1 MAVVRPSFKARV
13 RANNSVRVSCK
24 FLLIPRHASRLAS
37 LTSMLVTLLCCA
49 AGIHA
54 QTSVV
59 TQHNDIGRTGQN
71 RNETILT
78 PANVNTTG
86 FGKLFS
92 YAIDG
97 RAYAQPLYVP
107 GVTMGAGTVQAGTKH
122 NVVFIATEHDSVY
135 AFDADSNGGSNAS
148 PLWKI
153 TLLDSAHGAP
163 SGATTVPNGDVST
176 GDIVP
181 EVGITGTPVIDIST
195 NTMYVVGKTK
205 ESGNYVQRLHA
216 LDLTTGAEKSVSPV
230 TLAAQVSGNGN
241 GSSGGIL
248 KWDPKWENNRA
259 GLLLLNGIV
268 YIGFAA
274 HGDNGPWH
282 GWILAYN
289 AASLQQ
295 ASVFCSTSN
304 GSGSGI
310 WMSGA
315 GLAADTVNNG
325 RIFVTTGNG
334 AFNANNPPYTNSM
347 SYGDDFVR
355 LDINNGVMNAGD
367 HFTPLNQSSL
377 NGSDADVA
385 SGGVLLLP
393 DQSAGGHT
401 HLMVEAGKEGR
412 IYLVDRDNLGGYN
425 SSSDN
430 IVQEVPV
437 NNSSQSN
444 QNFKI
449 NGLWSTPAYWNGNL
463 YFWGNGDNLT
473 AFSFVNGRL
482 ANLDGNGLPNP
493 TSSSSETSSFPGATP
508 SISSNGNSNGIVWD
522 VLTSNYASNGS
533 AVLLA
538 HNASNVGTTLY
549 SSNQDSTRDN
559 PGIATKFVV
568 PTIMNGKVYV
578 GTANFLSVYG
588 LLSAGQQT
596 AAPSL
601 NPGGE
606 SFSGSISVTISDS
619 TPGASI
625 YYTTDGSTPT
635 TSSQKYTGP
644 ITVTNTETINAI
656 ASASGFVQS
665 AVSSETYNLLTQALA
680 PVFSPVAG
688 SFGSTQVVTITSGT
702 SGAKI
707 YYTTDGST
715 PSPGAGSTQL
725 YGSAITVSSTVTIKA
740 MASLAGLTLSPVTS
754 ATYTMVAGGAGI
766 SFVNGFSS
774 APSSMTF
781 NGSTVLNDS
790 RLQLTNGGLNQ
801 AGSAWFNSPV
811 DITKFTND
819 FAFQLENADADGIT
833 FTIQNSGTTA
843 LGASGGAL
851 GYAGIV
857 KSVAIKF
864 DLYNNNGEGDD
875 SIGIYQNGASPFVP
889 SIDLSGSGID
899 LHNGDTFSVHMSYNG
914 TTLAMSIIDG
924 VTGAVYNNSWAVN
937 IPQVIGSNTAY
948 VGFTGGTGGMTAS
961 QKITTWSFLSSGGSQ
976 QATASPTFSPA
987 AGTYLGTQTV
997 TISDATSGAAIF
1009 YTMDG
1014 STPTASAGGS
1024 TQAYSGPLSVTSTQT
1039 IKAIAG
1045 SSSLAAST
1053 VSSATYTIEQRAT
1066 PPIFS
1071 PASGTFAAAQAVT
1084 ISSPTPGAVIYYTTD
1099 GSTPTASSTLYA
1111 GAISVT
1117 ATKTINAIAIVSG
1130 YFDSTVSTGL
1140 YTINSSGGTGVNL
1153 GGGFT
1158 AGAMNLN
1165 GSVALN
1171 GTKLRLTAG
1180 TLNAAGSAWFSSPLN
1195 VQKFN
1200 TNFTFQ
1206 ITPGSNPVAD
1216 GFTFAIQGNSTTA
1229 IGPMGG
1235 GLGYGPDNLTSAVS
1249 SSGPLRNSVAI
1260 KFDLYDNAGE
1270 GVNSTGLYTNG
1281 ASPTT
1286 PSVDLTGSGIDL
1298 HSGHACNVQ
1307 IGYDGTNLTLTITDP
1322 TVNAAFTQSWPVNI
1336 PVVVGGNT
1344 AYVGFTA
1351 GTGGSTAIQDITSWT
1366 LSSTATATA
1375 ASATPVFTPGAGT
1388 YAGTTSVTISDA
1400 TSGANIFYTLDG
1412 TSPATTATGSTKQYS
1427 GALTVS
1433 ATQTINAIASAAGF
1447 SPSAVASAKYTIQA
1461 PAATATPVISPAGG
1475 TFTSAQTVAITDA
1488 TSGAAIYYTIDG
1500 SQPTVSSTNYSG
1512 GFSVSAT
1519 TTIKAIAV
1527 ASGLTSS
1534 GTATSVI
1541 TIQSAGGTGTGGT
1554 SVVSLGSGFSSAG
1567 VQLNGNA
1574 VLNGN
1579 RLQLTDT
1586 NSPFED
1592 ASAFWTQQV
1601 NVQSFATDFSFQI
1614 INPVADGITFTIQRA
1629 GVTALGPA
1637 GGGLGYGPDTV
1648 GAAPGIPKSVAV
1660 KFDIYNNMGESPNS
1674 TGLYTNG
1681 ASPTVPA
1688 TAIAGGVNLQSGNI
1702 LNAHMTYDGT
1712 TLTLTITDATN
1723 PAQTFTTSWP
1733 IDIPGTVGGTTAY
1746 VGFTGATGGS
1756 MATEQ
1761 ILTWTYSASGKAP
1774 LVFQTADL
1782 VGSAVTSGP
1791 VLRIINYDGFPDG
1804 SGTILDAT
1812 RVGDNVVFT
1821 LNVPTP
1827 GIYDVKVSY
1836 KQYIPRGIMQSA
1848 VNTTNI
1854 GAPVDEFLASG
1865 VGYAQSDLG
1874 NLNFSSAGN
1883 YQVKFTVVGKN
1894 PGSTGYSVSFD
1905 TITLTPQ

>member
-1 MAVVRPSFKARV
+1 MPVVRPSFEARPF
-13 RANNSVRVSCK
+13 ANNSSKVPYNLRSIPRNPSK
-24 FLLIPRHASRLAS
+24 FAPLASVLLI
-37 LTSMLVTLLCCA
+37 LLSCV
-49 AGIHA
+49 AGAQA
-54 QTSVV
+54 QTSVT

-78 PANVNTTG
+78 PANVNATG

-92 YAIDG
+92 YSIDG
-97 RAYAQPLYVP
+97 QAYAQPLYVP

-122 NVVFIATEHDSVY
+122 NVVFITTEHDSVY

-153 TLLDSAHGAP
+153 TLLDSAHGAS

-176 GDIVP
+176 GDINP
-181 EVGITGTPVIDIST
+181 EVGITGTPVIDISS

-216 LDLTTGAEKSVSPV
+216 LDITTGVEKSGSPV

-295 ASVFCSTSN
+295 TSVFCSTSN

-315 GLAADTVNNG
+315 GLAADTANNG

-334 AFNANNPPYTNSM
+334 AFNANTAPYNNSM

-355 LDINNGVMNAGD
+355 LDINNGVMTVGD

-377 NGSDADVA
+377 NGSDSDVA

-393 DQSAGGHT
+393 DQTAGGHT

-425 SSSDN
+425 SSSDS

-444 QNFKI
+444 QTFKI
-449 NGLWSTPAYWNGNL
+449 NGVWSTPAYWNGNL
-463 YFWGNGDNLT
+463 YFWGNGDTLT

-493 TSSSSETSSFPGATP
+493 TSSSPESSSYPGATP
-508 SISSNGNSNGIVWD
+508 SISSNGNTNGIVWD
-522 VLTSNYASNGS
+522 VLTSNYGS
-533 AVLLA
+533 SGAAVLLA
-538 HNASNVGTTLY
+538 HNATNVGTSLY
-549 SSNQDSTRDN
+549 SSNQNSTRDN
-559 PGIATKFVV
+559 PGVATKFVV
-568 PTIMNGKVYV
+568 PTVMNGKVYV
-578 GTANFLSVYG
+578 GTANFLSVFG
-588 LLSAGQQT
+588 LLGTGQQT

-606 SFSGSISVTISDS
+606 SFSGSLSVTITDS
-619 TPGASI
+619 TAGASI

-635 TSSQKYTGP
+635 TSSQKYTAP

-656 ASASGFVQS
+656 ASTSGFVQS
-665 AVSSETYNLLTQALA
+665 ALSSETYNLLTQALA
-680 PVFSPVAG
+680 PTLSPVAG
-688 SFGSTQVVTITSGT
+688 SFGSTRLVTISSGT

-740 MASLAGLTLSPVTS
+740 VASLAGLTLSPVTS
-754 ATYTMVAGGAGI
+754 ATYTIVAGGAGI
-766 SFVNGFSS
+766 SFVNGFSA
-774 APSSMTF
+774 APGSMTF

-790 RLQLTNGGLNQ
+790 RLQLTDGGLNE
-801 AGSAWFNSPV
+801 AGSAWFNTPV

-833 FTIQNSGTTA
+833 FTIQNSGATA
-843 LGASGGAL
+843 LGTAGGNL
-851 GYAGIV
+851 GFAGIA
-857 KSVAIKF
+857 KSVTVKF

-875 SIGIYQNGASPFVP
+875 STGIYQNGASPTTP
-889 SIDLSGSGID
+889 SIDLTSSGID
-899 LHNGDTFSVHMSYNG
+899 LHNGDTFSVHMTYDG
-914 TTLAMSIIDG
+914 ATLAMSITDG
-924 VTGAVYNNSWAVN
+924 VTGAVYNNSWSIN

-948 VGFTGGTGGMTAS
+948 VGFTGGTGGTTAS
-961 QKITTWSFLSSGGSQ
+961 QKIETWSFLSTGGSQ
-976 QATASPTFSPA
+976 QAAATPTFSPG

-997 TISDATSGAAIF
+997 TISDATSGAIIY

-1024 TQAYSGPLSVTSTQT
+1024 TQAYSAPLSVTSTQT
-1039 IKAIAG
+1039 IKAIAK
-1045 SSSLAAST
+1045 SSSLAASA

-1066 PPIFS
+1066 APIFS
-1071 PASGTFAAAQAVT
+1071 PGPGTFVTAQSVT
-1084 ISSPTPGAVIYYTTD
+1084 LSSPTPGAAIHYTTD
-1099 GSTPTASSTLYA
+1099 GSTPTASSTLYT
-1111 GAISVT
+1111 GAISVA
-1117 ATKTINAIAIVSG
+1117 ATKTINAIATVSG

-1140 YTINSSGGTGVNL
+1140 YTINSSSATGVNL

-1158 AGAMNLN
+1158 AGAMVLN
-1165 GSVALN
+1165 GSAALN
-1171 GTKLRLTAG
+1171 GSKLRLTAG
-1180 TLNAAGSAWFSSPLN
+1180 NPSEVGSAWFSSPLN
-1195 VQKFN
+1195 IQKFN

-1206 ITPGSNPVAD
+1206 ITPGTNPVAD
-1216 GFTFAIQGNSTTA
+1216 GFTFAIQGSGATA
-1229 IGPMGG
+1229 LGPVGG
-1235 GLGYGPDNLTSAVS
+1235 GLGYGPGNPGTAIPSPN
-1249 SSGPLRNSVAI
+1249 PLRNSVAI

-1270 GVNSTGLYTNG
+1270 GVNTTGLYTNG

-1286 PSVDLTGSGIDL
+1286 PFVDLTGSGVDL

-1307 IGYDGTNLTLTITDP
+1307 ISYDGTNLTMSITDP
-1322 TVNAAFTQSWPVNI
+1322 TVNAAFTQTWPVNI
-1336 PVVVGGNT
+1336 PAVVGGNT
-1344 AYVGFTA
+1344 AYVGFTGA
-1351 GTGGSTAIQDITSWT
+1351 SGALTAIQDITSWT
-1366 LSSTATATA
+1366 LSSSSTSA
-1375 ASATPVFTPGAGT
+1375 AATPVFSPGAGAYT
-1388 YAGTTSVTISDA
+1388 GTTSVTISDA
-1400 TSGANIFYTLDG
+1400 TAGAAIYYTLDG
-1412 TSPATTATGSTKQYS
+1412 TSPATTVTGSTKQYS
-1427 GALTVS
+1427 GALAVS
-1433 ATQTINAIASAAGF
+1433 ATQTISAIASAAAF
-1447 SPSAVASAKYTIQA
+1447 SPSAVGIAKYTIQTL
-1461 PAATATPVISPAGG
+1461 AATATPVLSPTGG
-1475 TFTSAQTVAITDA
+1475 TFTSAQTVTITDTTA
-1488 TSGAAIYYTIDG
+1488 GAVIYYTVDG
-1500 SQPTVSSTNYSG
+1500 SQPTVSSTKYAG
-1512 GFSVSAT
+1512 AFSVGTSA
-1519 TTIKAIAV
+1519 TIKAIAL
-1527 ASGLTSS
+1527 ASGLTTS

-1541 TIQSAGGTGTGGT
+1541 TIQAAGSTGT
-1554 SVVSLGSGFSSAG
+1554 SVVSFGSGFSATG
-1567 VQLNGNA
+1567 MQLNGNA

-1586 NSPFED
+1586 NTLSED
-1592 ASAFWTQQV
+1592 GSAFWTQQV
-1601 NVQSFATDFSFQI
+1601 NVQTFTTDFSFQI

-1629 GVTALGPA
+1629 GVTDLGPA

-1648 GAAPGIPKSVAV
+1648 GGVPGIPSSVAV
-1660 KFDIYNNMGESPNS
+1660 KFDIYNNAGESTNS

-1681 ASPTVPA
+1681 ASPTMPA
-1688 TAIAGGVNLQSGNI
+1688 TAIGGGVNLLSGDI
-1702 LNAHMTYDGT
+1702 LKVHMTYDGT
-1712 TLTLTITDATN
+1712 TLTMTVTDTTN
-1723 PAQTFTTSWP
+1723 PTQTFTTSWP
-1733 IDIPGTVGGTTAY
+1733 INIPTTVGGTTAY
-1746 VGFTGATGGS
+1746 VGFTGSTGGS
-1756 MATEQ
+1756 TATEQ
-1761 ILTWTYSASGKAP
+1761 ILSWTYSTSGKAP
-1774 LVFQTADL
+1774 LVFQTTAL
-1782 VGSAVTSGP
+1782 AASAVTSGP
-1791 VLRIINYDGFPDG
+1791 TLRTFSYPGFPDG

-1812 RVGDNVVFT
+1812 NVGDNVVFT

-1836 KQYIPRGIMQSA
+1836 KQNIPRGIMQSA
-1848 VNTTNI
+1848 VNSTNI
-1854 GAPVDEFLASG
+1854 GAPVDEFLSTG
-1865 VGYAQSDLG
+1865 EGYAQSDLG
-1874 NLNFSSAGN
+1874 NVNFASAGN
-1883 YQVKFTVVGKN
+1883 YNVKFTVVGKDA
-1894 PGSTGYSVSFD
+1894 GSTGYPISFD